1 MECHF
6 NWANLCDRHLFKNAV
21 SPFIVALLWSF
32 VDVLVVVVEEAGVQ
46 NNHSNKHSTIF
57 TQLDLMPDEER
68 LTKARSV
75 ALADSDLS
83 GVKGSSDPSL
93 IITLG
98 VGLCFKK
105 SKREGGKSNDLQVST
120 NTGCKD

>member
-1 MECHF
+1 M
-6 NWANLCDRHLFKNAV
+6 
-21 SPFIVALLWSF
+21 
-32 VDVLVVVVEEAGVQ
+32 VEEAGVQ

-57 TQLDLMPDEER
+57 TQLDFMTDEER
-68 LTKARSV
+68 LAKARSV

-83 GVKGSSDPSL
+83 GVKGSSHPSL
-93 IITLG
+93 ITLG

-105 SKREGGKSNDLQVST
+105 STRGGGGSNDLQVST